1 MQVYVVCLTFIV
13 HLLAGAF
20 VRQNVG
26 ELSTGVRLET
36 GLRNEVFDEFSDGS
50 HVTAL
55 QANHVHVI
63 ADT

>member
-1 MQVYVVCLTFIV
+1 MLRRFLVY
-13 HLLAGAF
+13 LLAGAF
-20 VRQNVG
+20 VRQDVG
-26 ELSTGVRLET
+26 ELSAGVRLQT
-36 GLRNEVFDEFSDGS
+36 GFRNEVFNELGDGS

>member
-1 MQVYVVCLTFIV
+1 M
-13 HLLAGAF
+13 
-20 VRQNVG
+20 RQNVG